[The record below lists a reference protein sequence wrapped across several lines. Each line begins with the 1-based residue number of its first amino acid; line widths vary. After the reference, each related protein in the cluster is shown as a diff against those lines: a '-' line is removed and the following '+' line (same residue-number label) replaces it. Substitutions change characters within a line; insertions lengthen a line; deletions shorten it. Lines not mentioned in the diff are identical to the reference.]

1 MSVIDKIAMF
11 DRESNNKKYR
21 EEGKERVMKIV
32 VVIEGIQRSSP
43 PLKQQTSSV
52 INYAIRL
59 NEKYT

>member
-1 MSVIDKIAMF
+1 ML
-11 DRESNNKKYR
+11 DRKSNKKYR
-21 EEGKERVMKIV
+21 EEGKERVID

-43 PLKQQTSSV
+43 SVKQQTSSV